1 MISFGW
7 RLVGSRD
14 NVPTSA
20 DGISAV
26 QSDFPK
32 STCPYMVLDGYTY
45 VRFALLHT
53 GTGNVPQVAIHGT
66 NFTGESAQTDISYG
80 TALNEALTVVQ
91 GAAAGVAVPAGT
103 IKGVDVDTEWSSIA
117 SVSDITSSGNGHM
130 LGVVSMY
137 AGYKGAEV
145 AETGTASNTYDNDA
159 VQNYHAILGSAS
171 VLGTVTIPC
180 SLYSAFQF
188 DLFSNAA
195 TDDVFLIACPF
206 G

>member
-1 MISFGW
+1 MISYGW

-20 DGISAV
+20 DGISVV

-32 STCPYMVLDGYTY
+32 STCPYMVLDGFAY

-53 GTGNVPQVAIHGT
+53 GTGNVPEVAIHGT
-66 NFTGESAQTDISYG
+66 NFTGESAQGVIESG
-80 TALNEALTVVQ
+80 TALNEQLTVVA

-130 LGVVSMY
+130 LGMVSMY
-137 AGYKGAEV
+137 AGFKGAEV
-145 AETGTASNTYDNDA
+145 AETGGANNTYGHDE

-180 SLYSAFQF
+180 GLYSAFQF
-188 DLFSNAA
+188 DLYSDAA

>member
-20 DGISAV
+20 DGISVV

-32 STCPYMVLDGYTY
+32 SDCPHLVIDGFSY
-45 VRFALLHT
+45 VRIAILHT
-53 GTGNVPQVAIHGT
+53 GGGNVPEVDVYGT
-66 NFTGESAQTDISYG
+66 NSTGETAQSNFTGV
-80 TALNEALTVVQ
+80 ALNEKLTVIT
-91 GAAAGVAVPAGT
+91 GAAAGVSVPAGT
-103 IKGVDVDTEWSSIA
+103 IEGVDVATEWSSIA

-130 LGVVSMY
+130 LGVVSIY
-137 AGYKGAEV
+137 AGFKGAEV
-145 AETGTASNTYDNDA
+145 AETETAVTTYGSDV

-180 SLYSAFQF
+180 GLYAALQF
-188 DLFSNAA
+188 DVSSDAA
-195 TDDVFLIACPF
+195 TDDVFIVACPF